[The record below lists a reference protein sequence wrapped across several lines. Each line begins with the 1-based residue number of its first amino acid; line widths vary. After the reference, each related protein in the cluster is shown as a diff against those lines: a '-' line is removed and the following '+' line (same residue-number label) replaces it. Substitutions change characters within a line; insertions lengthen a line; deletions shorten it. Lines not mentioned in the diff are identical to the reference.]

1 MVIALLVCL
10 AATAA
15 TGLVAYGEQGKGPLA
30 ARPSTVSVAQANSK
44 EAERAARLEGAT
56 ERSESMTG
64 ELHGIL
70 ANITLT
76 LVILH
81 IVGRPAA
88 RLGS

>member
-30 ARPSTVSVAQANSK
+30 TRPSTVSVAQANS
-44 EAERAARLEGAT
+44 EAKRAARLEGAT
-56 ERSESMTG
+56 ERSESMAG
-64 ELHGIL
+64 ELHCIL
-70 ANITLT
+70 ANITLA

>member
-1 MVIALLVCL
+1 M
-10 AATAA
+10 
-15 TGLVAYGEQGKGPLA
+15 
-30 ARPSTVSVAQANSK
+30 SVAQANSK

-81 IVGRPAA
+81 IVGVGLASIVHRENLVVSMITGRKRAERPVV
-88 RLGS
+88 GG